1 VSLKRVDPKTPPK
14 GGNASVINQRVLV
27 LIILLPGKEPGCEGA
42 RPGLGV
48 WGFRVF
54 GMEAEQR

>member
-1 VSLKRVDPKTPPK
+1 MSLKRVDSKTPHK

-27 LIILLPGKEPGCEGA
+27 LTISLPAKEPGCEGA

-48 WGFRVF
+48 
-54 GMEAEQR
+54 